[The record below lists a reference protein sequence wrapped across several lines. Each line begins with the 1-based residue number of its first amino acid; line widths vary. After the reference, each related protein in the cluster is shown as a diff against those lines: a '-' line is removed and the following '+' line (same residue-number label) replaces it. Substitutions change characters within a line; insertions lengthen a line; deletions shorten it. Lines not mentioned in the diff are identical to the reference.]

1 MNVRK
6 RKIQYYFSVE
16 GETEKWYLEWLQRQ
30 INSTDNAAYGVV
42 FNVKV
47 EKDPVNRVK
56 GMAILAKTDIWH
68 FSDYESSGPEH
79 VKQFQSTM
87 ARMEQAQRLKQVKYH
102 FGYSNLTFDLWMIL
116 HKKNCNAAKSHRR
129 QYITDINRAFNEK
142 FEDMHQFKH
151 EDNFKRCLKQLTLE
165 NINDAISRAK
175 GIMDAL
181 NAKAKPCRYKGFSY
195 FEQNPSLAIWEII
208 RDIMTKCGLR
218 EN

>member
-56 GMAILAKTDIWH
+56 GMAILTKTDIWH
-68 FSDYESSGPEH
+68 FSDYESSEPEH

-87 ARMEQAQRLKQVKYH
+87 ARMEQSQHLKQVKYH

-116 HKKNCNAAKSHRR
+116 HKKNCNAAKVTAGNILPISIGHLMKNLR
-129 QYITDINRAFNEK
+129 ICINSSMK
-142 FEDMHQFKH
+142 
-151 EDNFKRCLKQLTLE
+151 
-165 NINDAISRAK
+165 IIS
-175 GIMDAL
+175 
-181 NAKAKPCRYKGFSY
+181 NAA
-195 FEQNPSLAIWEII
+195 
-208 RDIMTKCGLR
+208 
-218 EN
+218 